1 MSTQRVPSVG
11 DMAPDFTM
19 TATTGES
26 VSLSRLRGQ
35 PVLLAFFPFAFSGVC
50 TKEFCEM
57 TENYSAFR
65 DTGVRIFPVS
75 VDSRYALREF
85 KEKYGMPVEPL
96 SDFDRKASRA
106 YGVLYED
113 KGFSNRAYFLID
125 EEGIVRW
132 AHVEEHPGKRR
143 ENTEILE
150 QIARL
155 GS

>member
-1 MSTQRVPSVG
+1 MTTQRVPAVG
-11 DMAPDFTM
+11 EKAPDFSM
-19 TATTGES
+19 TATTGET
-26 VSLSRLRGQ
+26 VTLSQLRGE

-75 VDSRYALREF
+75 VDSKYALKEF
-85 KEKYGMPVEPL
+85 KQKYDMPVELL

-113 KGFSNRAYFLID
+113 KGSSNRAYFLID
-125 EEGIVRW
+125 KEGIIRW
-132 AHVEEHPGKRR
+132 AHVEEHPGFKR
-143 ENTEILE
+143 ENSEILE
-150 QIARL
+150 HIAELKR
-155 GS
+155 